1 MRTVLD
7 EMKSRVRPQKGLVP
21 YKSQADLATILEE
34 TSANETEETSANETK
49 EVTTN
54 LTQNSP
60 PPPQKTI

>member
-34 TSANETEETSANETK
+34 TSANETK

-60 PPPQKTI
+60 PPQKTT

>member
-49 EVTTN
+49 EKKKLTTKN
-54 LTQNSP
+54 P